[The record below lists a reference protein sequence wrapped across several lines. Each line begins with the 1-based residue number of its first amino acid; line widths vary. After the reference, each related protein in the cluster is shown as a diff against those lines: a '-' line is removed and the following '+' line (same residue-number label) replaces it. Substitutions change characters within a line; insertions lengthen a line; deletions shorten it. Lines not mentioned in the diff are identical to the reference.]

1 MWFHRSVGS
10 SAQVVSGSHLFIYR
24 GTAFF
29 GLMFEQSIQTQCSS
43 EDHFVVCLDGQVFIW
58 PVSSDK

>member
-1 MWFHRSVGS
+1 MGVTC
-10 SAQVVSGSHLFIYR
+10 LFTVEPR
-24 GTAFF
+24 FF